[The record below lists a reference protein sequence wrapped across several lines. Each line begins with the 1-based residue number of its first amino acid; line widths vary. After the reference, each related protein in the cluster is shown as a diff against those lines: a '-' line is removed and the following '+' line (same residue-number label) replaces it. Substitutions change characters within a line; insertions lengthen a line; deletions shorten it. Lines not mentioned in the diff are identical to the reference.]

1 MAIRKRIILKG
12 HRTPGLEQLPS
23 ILSDAGPRSL
33 RPLGPVLLGEPVPP
47 NHSNFVIVRHR
58 RYHLVRNGND
68 GSKAQDGHQAN
79 GHVRNRGDLQMG
91 LRMPPKLADG
101 VRRVAL
107 MAPIA
112 LITRINAWR
121 QRQADVPNL
130 SEAIRRLIEMAL
142 DTAEKPGKPKAKG

>member
-1 MAIRKRIILKG
+1 
-12 HRTPGLEQLPS
+12 
-23 ILSDAGPRSL
+23 
-33 RPLGPVLLGEPVPP
+33 
-47 NHSNFVIVRHR
+47 
-58 RYHLVRNGND
+58 
-68 GSKAQDGHQAN
+68 
-79 GHVRNRGDLQMG
+79 MG

>member
-1 MAIRKRIILKG
+1 MMIIKHKMVIAAMRCYG
-12 HRTPGLEQLPS
+12 NEDFIM
-23 ILSDAGPRSL
+23 IL
-33 RPLGPVLLGEPVPP
+33 
-47 NHSNFVIVRHR
+47 
-58 RYHLVRNGND
+58 
-68 GSKAQDGHQAN
+68 
-79 GHVRNRGDLQMG
+79 G

-112 LITRINAWR
+112 LIARINAWR

-142 DTAEKPGKPKAKG
+142 DAAEKKGKPKG